1 MVLTWCLQ
9 KFEIYIVKGGCTLRF
24 GSFSTL
30 WQAERGMCLYCVF
43 CMLYFKV
50 IYKFVCHVLFVELFW
65 LISHVCNNLF
75 AFWVSVNVYLS
86 NLSFVHTFF
95 IYEYI
100 VYLCSFTVLQHNVSR
115 SHG

>member
-50 IYKFVCHVLFVELFW
+50 IYNFICHVLFVELFW
-65 LISHVCNNLF
+65 LILMYVII
-75 AFWVSVNVYLS
+75 YLP
-86 NLSFVHTFF
+86 FG
-95 IYEYI
+95 
-100 VYLCSFTVLQHNVSR
+100 YL
-115 SHG
+115 